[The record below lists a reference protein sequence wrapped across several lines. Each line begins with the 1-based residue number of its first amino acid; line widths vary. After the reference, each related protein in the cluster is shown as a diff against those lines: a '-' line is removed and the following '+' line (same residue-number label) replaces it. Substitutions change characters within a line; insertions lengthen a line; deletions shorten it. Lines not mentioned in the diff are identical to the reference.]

1 MHSRWVEYSKTQKA
15 QSALARQSVEDI
27 HYGEQVYCSPIVN
40 SVSWLVLKYQ
50 DEYNV
55 FTENTLRGRKGNRVW
70 VECFK
75 NEQHA
80 LEFAL
85 RMVLI
90 CGRKINRKDLHT
102 L

>member
-1 MHSRWVEYSKTQKA
+1 MHSRWVENTNTQKA
-15 QSALARQSVEDI
+15 QSALARDSLESI
-27 HYGEQVYCSPIVN
+27 NYGEEVYCSPTVN

-55 FTENTLRGRKGNRVW
+55 FTEEILQGRKRNRVW
-70 VECFK
+70 VACFK
-75 NEQHA
+75 GEQQA

-90 CGRKINRKDLHT
+90 CGRKISRKDLHSI
-102 L
+102 